1 MFCRDCCAATLS
13 FLFYCT
19 QLLLVPYLLL
29 YHTASNIEFSRRSN
43 HQIAAAI
50 SAVTST
56 VHHSCSRPASA
67 IKAKQ
72 RKQASTDRLQHQ
84 RVVE

>member
-29 YHTASNIEFSRRSN
+29 YHPASNIEFSRRSN